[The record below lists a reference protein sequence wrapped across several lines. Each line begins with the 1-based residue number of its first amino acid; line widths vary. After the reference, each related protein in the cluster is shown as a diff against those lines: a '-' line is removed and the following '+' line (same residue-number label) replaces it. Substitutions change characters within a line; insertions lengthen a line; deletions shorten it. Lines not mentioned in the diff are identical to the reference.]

1 MFLILIT
8 TTTAGI
14 TDQAVV
20 VMSCLAAAAAVVS
33 HQLHSEYLS
42 PSGLCHTLGLWPFS
56 WTTTPSSKWVFNSSL
71 LLRVVCLFE
80 FTLGFL
86 TSAVCVC
93 PQYAVLILLG
103 LFVLVHREWGSLT
116 FKDSRIWNILKP
128 QFQNFQKQNLVKL
141 LSYPTSFFVPF
152 VWTFCKNVDRVFTL
166 KK

>member
-86 TSAVCVC
+86 TSAVCVSTVC
-93 PQYAVLILLG
+93 CSH
-103 LFVLVHREWGSLT
+103 LVGSLRVSPPRVRLPDLQGL
-116 FKDSRIWNILKP
+116 KDMEHPETS
-128 QFQNFQKQNLVKL
+128 VSKL
-141 LSYPTSFFVPF
+141 SETEFS
-152 VWTFCKNVDRVFTL
+152 
-166 KK
+166 